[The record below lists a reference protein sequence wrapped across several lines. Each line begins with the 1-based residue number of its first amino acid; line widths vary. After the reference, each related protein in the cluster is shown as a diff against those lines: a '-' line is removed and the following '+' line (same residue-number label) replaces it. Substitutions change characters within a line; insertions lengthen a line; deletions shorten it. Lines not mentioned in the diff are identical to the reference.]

1 MQDNFLFPVQCA
13 LSLTIQ
19 ETVHDIRNLNKS
31 SFFKTTWQ
39 NPAGYTMVLFTFT
52 SKIVFF
58 TSLRICRFFSN
69 VASISSRL
77 RTTSGPRT
85 PWKHGRGLFSPSYI
99 LAKWICPSHTY
110 KQEFTNYKSSRFQK
124 YIITNYTLGLGI
136 CDWSYVCWW

>member
-1 MQDNFLFPVQCA
+1 MQDNFLFPVQCT
-13 LSLTIQ
+13 LSLTTQ

-77 RTTSGPRT
+77 LTTSGPRT